1 MDIKATDVKKLRD
14 MSGAGMMDCKR
25 ALVQSQGDFT
35 RAEKILRELGLAAAD
50 KRSGRETKEGR
61 VFARLGSGR
70 GVVLELSCETDFV
83 AKNDDFA
90 ALGEKLVSRILAD
103 GIREKTEELDGYVR
117 DAIGKIKENIE
128 LKRFDVI
135 EAASDEML
143 VEYIHGIGRIG
154 VIVKAKVGDAALKDN
169 PRVKETLFDMAL
181 HTAAFAPQFLTRDQ
195 VNETY
200 RKEQEELFRKQ
211 AEKLGKPEKV
221 LEGIVK
227 GKLSK
232 HLADICML
240 EQGFVKDE
248 KLKVSTVLQNLSKEA
263 GAAVAIA
270 DFRYYK
276 VGEDV

>member
-1 MDIKATDVKKLRD
+1 MIRCKDNKCIVRLTGFLQAFENPSDLKIDKRDIGVIIGFQTAQQILID
-14 MSGAGMMDCKR
+14 
-25 ALVQSQGDFT
+25 ALVPPF
-35 RAEKILRELGLAAAD
+35 IP
-50 KRSGRETKEGR
+50 
-61 VFARLGSGR
+61 
-70 GVVLELSCETDFV
+70 VL
-83 AKNDDFA
+83 
-90 ALGEKLVSRILAD
+90 
-103 GIREKTEELDGYVR
+103 
-117 DAIGKIKENIE
+117 DAVDIE